1 MPIFAM
7 RNQVDCRW
15 DVAALTSMAG
25 FFAIATNRNIGWF
38 YVAYME
44 EFGIDRRGA
53 SWPGS
58 VLATTLRCV
67 GLLLSVL
74 QRYFSLFWIGLLG
87 SILLWS
93 SLIASSFVP
102 NIEWMTAIIGV
113 AHGMGAGL
121 VLNSHLVLIMYYFRK
136 YRGVA
141 AGLRL
146 SANPVSAIVFPVVLS
161 ALKDAY
167 GFRGTLLVFS
177 AITMH
182 VTALSLMLKEP
193 PWVRR
198 TRTKKETPATGPTD
212 IPNTLTYVGLE
223 CNKSAVD
230 KEMEPLDAS
239 AVNQKFLEKSK
250 EYELPVP
257 EAEALLAHLN
267 QLKSNESSSKT
278 SPGLERYS
286 ALLISEID
294 EHGDKATTEV
304 AVKKLDCY
312 VPLLDTDKQV
322 LDKLNSEVTNGD
334 HKTQRLAQE
343 IGRRIS
349 AVSPVTIQ
357 PTQSNR
363 KSGGS
368 NQAAEKGANGRHG
381 TQNWVTRN
389 RLSCFS
395 SRSLRRFFKHVLPT
409 RPPSLG
415 LITAVVAATLLDYIN
430 AVHLSTMVDYARDK
444 GNPPTQATMT
454 IAYAAAPEIFGR
466 IFLPFMAD
474 LGWVTRPTL
483 ACGSLFALGL
493 LFAATPET
501 TAAAHIVLRAL
512 SSVAMAGLLTMKQ
525 VLIADNLGAEAV
537 PLVSGASGLLLVP
550 VLFSNPMI
558 IGYFRDTMGSYDNL
572 FRIAA
577 GVILC
582 SAFVFAG
589 IIVAARRT
597 KAAATAAAAKGD
609 AGCAA

>member
-1 MPIFAM
+1 M

-15 DVAALTSMAG
+15 DVAAVTSMAG
-25 FFAIATNRNIGWF
+25 FFAIAINRNIGWF

-58 VLATTLRCV
+58 VLTTTLRCV

-74 QRYFSLFWIGLLG
+74 QRYVSLFWIGLLG

-102 NIEWMTAIIGV
+102 NIEWMTVIIGF
-113 AHGMGAGL
+113 AHGIGAGL
-121 VLNSHLVLIMYYFRK
+121 VLNTHLVLIMHYFRK

-167 GFRGTLLVFS
+167 GFRGTLLVFA

-182 VTALSLMLKEP
+182 VTALSLLLKEP

-198 TRTKKETPATGPTD
+198 ARTKKQTPGTEPSD
-212 IPNTLTYVGLE
+212 IPNRLTDVGLE
-223 CNKSAVD
+223 RNVSALRKKMGPVD
-230 KEMEPLDAS
+230 TL
-239 AVNQKFLEKSK
+239 AVNQTISENSK
-250 EYELPVP
+250 EYEMPVP
-257 EAEALLAHLN
+257 EVEVLLAH
-267 QLKSNESSSKT
+267 QKQPESNDSSSKT
-278 SPGLERYS
+278 SPGLGQFS
-286 ALLISEID
+286 TLLISEMD
-294 EHGDKATTEV
+294 KHGDKSTSEI
-304 AVKKLDCY
+304 AVKTLDCCI
-312 VPLLDTDKQV
+312 PLLSTDKQM
-322 LDKLNSEVTNGD
+322 LDKFNSELTNGD
-334 HKTQRLAQE
+334 HISQRIAQE
-343 IGRRIS
+343 IGRHLS
-349 AVSPVTIQ
+349 AVGPVAIKSP
-357 PTQSNR
+357 QSNCTLGL
-363 KSGGS
+363 SS
-368 NQAAEKGANGRHG
+368 QASEKGVNGQHG
-381 TQNWVTRN
+381 TQNWVIS
-389 RLSCFS
+389 RLS
-395 SRSLRRFFKHVLPT
+395 SRLLRWFFKLVLPT

-415 LITAVVAATLLDYIN
+415 IITAVVASTLLDYVN
-430 AVHLSTMVDYARDK
+430 AVHLSTLVDYARDK
-444 GNPPTQATMT
+444 GVSPTQATMT
-454 IAYAAAPEIFGR
+454 ITYAAVPEIFGR

-483 ACGSLFALGL
+483 ACGSLFALGF

-501 TAAAHIVLRAL
+501 TVAAHVALRAL

-525 VLIADNLGAEAV
+525 VLIADNLGPEAV
-537 PLVSGASGLLLVP
+537 PLVSGTSGLLLVP

-582 SAFVFAG
+582 SAFAFVG
-589 IIVAARRT
+589 IIVSART
-597 KAAATAAAAKGD
+597 KAAAAAAAAKDDG
-609 AGCAA
+609 GCAA

>member
-1 MPIFAM
+1 M

-15 DVAALTSMAG
+15 DVAVLTSMAG

-74 QRYFSLFWIGLLG
+74 QRYVSLFWIGLLG

-102 NIEWMTAIIGV
+102 NIEWMTVIIGF
-113 AHGMGAGL
+113 AHGVGAGL
-121 VLNSHLVLIMYYFRK
+121 VLNTHLVLIMHYFCK

-146 SANPVSAIVFPVVLS
+146 SANPVSAIVFPIVLS

-167 GFRGTLLVFS
+167 GFRGTLLVF
-177 AITMH
+177 AALTMH
-182 VTALSLMLKEP
+182 VTALSLVLKEP

-198 TRTKKETPATGPTD
+198 ARTKKQTQGTEPSD
-212 IPNTLTYVGLE
+212 IPNRLTDVGLE
-223 CNKSAVD
+223 CNVSALR
-230 KEMEPLDAS
+230 KKMEPVDTL
-239 AVNQKFLEKSK
+239 AVNRTISENSK
-250 EYELPVP
+250 EYEMPVP
-257 EAEALLAHLN
+257 EMEVLLAHLK
-267 QLKSNESSSKT
+267 QPESNDSSSNT
-278 SPGLERYS
+278 SPGLGQFS
-286 ALLISEID
+286 PLLISEMD
-294 EHGDKATTEV
+294 KHGDKSISEI
-304 AVKKLDCY
+304 AVKTLDCC
-312 VPLLDTDKQV
+312 VPLLSTDKQM
-322 LDKLNSEVTNGD
+322 LDKHNSELTNGD
-334 HKTQRLAQE
+334 HISQRIAQE
-343 IGRRIS
+343 IGRRLS
-349 AVSPVTIQ
+349 AVGPVTIKS
-357 PTQSNR
+357 PQSNCTLGL
-363 KSGGS
+363 SS
-368 NQAAEKGANGRHG
+368 QASEKGANGQHG
-381 TQNWVTRN
+381 TQNWVTGN
-389 RLSCFS
+389 RLSCLS
-395 SRSLRRFFKHVLPT
+395 SRLFRWFFKLVLPT

-415 LITAVVAATLLDYIN
+415 IITAVVASTLLDYIN
-430 AVHLSTMVDYARDK
+430 AVHLSTLVDYARDK
-444 GNPPTQATMT
+444 GVSPTQATMT
-454 IAYAAAPEIFGR
+454 IAYAAVPEIFGR

-483 ACGSLFALGL
+483 ACGSLFALGF

-501 TAAAHIVLRAL
+501 TVDAHIALRAL

-525 VLIADNLGAEAV
+525 VLIADNLGPEAV
-537 PLVSGASGLLLVP
+537 PLVSGTSGLLLVP

-589 IIVAARRT
+589 IIVSARRT
-597 KAAATAAAAKGD
+597 KAAAAAAAAAKDDG
-609 AGCAA
+609 GCAA